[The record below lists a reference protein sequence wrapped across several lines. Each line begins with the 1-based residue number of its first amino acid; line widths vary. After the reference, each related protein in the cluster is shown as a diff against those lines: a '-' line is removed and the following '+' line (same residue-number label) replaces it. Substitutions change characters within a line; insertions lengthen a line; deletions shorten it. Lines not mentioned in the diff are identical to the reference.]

1 MAEQKEKIV
10 KRSDKVAYMNV
21 GTDEAPD
28 FQRMRKFTDMSN
40 SANPKEYNRTYVD
53 EDGEVTDVTG
63 YAKEKSFAFDQY
75 TNNKVHEK
83 LVDIIEEEK
92 TGDDAIVDILVVDKT
107 TKTEENKYTARR
119 RKYSV
124 VADSD
129 GDSTDAY
136 TYGGSFKK
144 NGNFEKVTVT
154 LSNDEMKATIEASEA
169 VSLNNKIKVE
179 SAGK

>member
-1 MAEQKEKIV
+1 MPENKEKIV

-21 GTDEAPD
+21 GTDELPD

-40 SANPKEYNRTYVD
+40 SANPTEYSRTYVD

-63 YAKEKSFAFDQY
+63 YSKEKSFAFDQY

-124 VADSD
+124 IPDSD

-136 TYGGSFKK
+136 TYSGSFKK
-144 NGNFEKVTVT
+144 NGNFEKVEVT
-154 LSNDEMKATIEASEA
+154 LSTDEMKATIA
-169 VSLNNKIKVE
+169 VE
-179 SAGK
+179 

>member
-1 MAEQKEKIV
+1 MPENNKERIV
-10 KRSDKVAYMNV
+10 KRSDKVAYMNI
-21 GTDEAPD
+21 GTYEEPD

-40 SANPKEYNRTYVD
+40 SSNTTEYSRRYVD

-63 YAKEKSFAFDQY
+63 YSKEKSFAFDQY

-83 LVDIIEEEK
+83 IVDIIEEEK

-107 TKTEENKYTARR
+107 TKAENGQYTARR
-119 RKYSV
+119 RNYTV

-144 NGNFEKVTVT
+144 NGNCEKITVT
-154 LSNDEMKATIEASEA
+154 LSEDEMKATIAEAE
-169 VSLNNKIKVE
+169 
-179 SAGK
+179 